1 MAKKRKHGRV
11 DDDKAAAP
19 KAAAAPAPKRVF
31 ASPFENLKKMIAE
44 RERAVAKSPPPI
56 KPKPAPPPP
65 VVAQKSAVPPAVAEP
80 LDDESFLR
88 HALDGVR
95 PLHGNGVARARIPLD
110 PPTTH
115 TIVDED
121 AEVIAQLSDLVSG
134 QSPFDITESD
144 EYVEGYRVG
153 LDPRLVSQLR
163 RGEFAVQAH
172 FDMHGMIQGAAKEAL
187 KEFIIASVRKGLR
200 TVLVVHGR
208 GLRSPGGHSV
218 LKHASAGWLSHGAI
232 GGHVLAFATARASDG
247 GAGATYV
254 LLKREKSRAP
264 FDILQG
270 AKRR

>member
-1 MAKKRKHGRV
+1 MLAARNPPTTKV
-11 DDDKAAAP
+11 KAAAT
-19 KAAAAPAPKRVF
+19 PAPV
-31 ASPFENLKKMIAE
+31 ATPNPSPYRKGAE
-44 RERAVAKSPPPI
+44 KT
-56 KPKPAPPPP
+56 
-65 VVAQKSAVPPAVAEP
+65 EP
-80 LDDESFLR
+80 TIVEQLDDESYLQQ
-88 HALDGVR
+88 ALKGVR
-95 PLHGNGVARARIPLD
+95 PLHGNGSPRSRIPLE
-110 PPTTH
+110 PPVTH
-115 TIVDED
+115 SIVDED
-121 AEVIAQLSDLVSG
+121 AEVIARLSDLVSG
-134 QSPFDITESD
+134 QAPFDISESD

-172 FDMHGMIQGAAKEAL
+172 FDMHGMVQSAAKEAL
-187 KEFIIASVRKGLR
+187 KEFIIAAVRKGLR

-218 LKHASAGWLSHGAI
+218 LKHATAGWLSHGAI
-232 GGHVLAFATARASDG
+232 GGHVLAFATARAADG

>member
-1 MAKKRKHGRV
+1 MAKKRKHGGRG
-11 DDDKAAAP
+11 DEPDGQP
-19 KAAAAPAPKRVF
+19 KAAPAPERVF
-31 ASPFENLKKMIAE
+31 ASPFKDLKKMLADRNPPAAIKPKA
-44 RERAVAKSPPPI
+44 APPPAPI
-56 KPKPAPPPP
+56 AQKPAPP
-65 VVAQKSAVPPAVAEP
+65 VAEP

-88 HALDGVR
+88 QALAGVR
-95 PLHGNGVARARIPLD
+95 PLHRNGNARSRIPLE

-134 QSPFDITESD
+134 QAPFDITESD

-172 FDMHGMIQGAAKEAL
+172 FDMHGMIQTDAKQAL

-218 LKHASAGWLSHGAI
+218 LKHASAGWLSHGSI
-232 GGHVLAFATARASDG
+232 GGHVLAFTTARAADG

-254 LLKREKSRAP
+254 LLKREKSRAA

>member
-1 MAKKRKHGRV
+1 MAKKHKRPHRDDEHDGERKATKV
-11 DDDKAAAP
+11 SAS
-19 KAAAAPAPKRVF
+19 VF
-31 ASPFENLKKMIAE
+31 ASPFKDLKKMLAE
-44 RERAVAKSPPPI
+44 RERSKPAAPPP
-56 KPKPAPPPP
+56 KPKTVTPPPAVEKPAPLDTD
-65 VVAQKSAVPPAVAEP
+65 A
-80 LDDESFLR
+80 DDESFLR
-88 HALDGVR
+88 QALEGVR
-95 PLHGNGVARARIPLD
+95 PLHNGNGRSRIPLE
-110 PPTTH
+110 PRLTH

-134 QSPFDITESD
+134 QAPFDITESD

-153 LDPRLVSQLR
+153 IDPRLVAQLR

-187 KEFIIASVRKGLR
+187 KEFIVGSVRKGLR

-232 GGHVLAFATARASDG
+232 GGHVLAFTTARAADG

>member
-1 MAKKRKHGRV
+1 MAKKRKHGRL
-11 DDDKAAAP
+11 DEKDGERKAP
-19 KAAAAPAPKRVF
+19 PAPERVF
-31 ASPFENLKKMIAE
+31 SSPFKDLRKMLAE
-44 RERAVAKSPPPI
+44 RERVVPKSLPPG
-56 KPKPAPPPP
+56 KPKVAAPVVQKSAPPPP
-65 VVAQKSAVPPAVAEP
+65 VAEL

-88 HALDGVR
+88 HALEGVR
-95 PLHGNGVARARIPLD
+95 PLHRNGMARARIPLD
-110 PPTTH
+110 PPVTH

-134 QSPFDITESD
+134 QAPFDITESD

-232 GGHVLAFATARASDG
+232 GGHVLAFATARAADG

-270 AKRR
+270 AKHRMS